1 MLIRKISLIFIF
13 FVLVSI
19 SFITL
24 YEYKTVQAAKEI
36 YTCPMHPS
44 VIRDRPGACPV
55 CGMNLV
61 KKSVIDRSASGG
73 QVSETTKQ
81 EKMEEM
87 EKVTLSPTQR
97 LLANVATEPVTRRNL
112 SQEIYT
118 VGKIDYDETKLAH
131 VSARIAGRVD
141 KLYVDFT
148 GKEVKKGE
156 PLLEIYSPDLVS
168 AQQEY
173 LLAQN
178 TYEKLKSTSLDEPT
192 QNSQSL
198 LEASKEKLLLWGIT
212 EDQITKLETTKQVK
226 THMVIY
232 SPLSGTVIEK
242 FVREGMYVMEGE
254 NLYDI
259 ADLENVWML
268 GDIYESEISDVKIGQ
283 EVEVKTQAYPDEVF
297 TGRIS
302 FIEPVLNPTTRTA
315 KIRADFPNPQHRLK
329 PEMYVEVKIKS
340 GQYQNCL
347 TIPASAVI
355 NTGHMVMAWVEKEP
369 NVFVPRDVKLG
380 EKLGDFYV
388 VLDGLSEGE
397 MVASQGGFLIDSE
410 AQLRAGMTGMAGME
424 HAGGGETKMTPEETK
439 ESKIPPFGSEPQGR
453 RPEKGMEKPKQ
464 GEKME
469 GMEGMEKTE
478 KQKPPSV
485 KTTPAEKKA
494 QEGQK
499 SDELKDFSKSVS
511 PSGMVTIYTCPMHPE
526 VISDKPGNCPIC
538 GMKLVKKEIK
548 KEDLDKL
555 VYTCPMHPE
564 IRSNKPGKCPVCG
577 MNLEKIDG
585 KE

>member
-1 MLIRKISLIFIF
+1 MLGKKLPLILLF
-13 FVLVSI
+13 FLLISI
-19 SFITL
+19 SFSML
-24 YEYKTVQAAKEI
+24 YEYEVGKAEKYI

-44 VIRDRPGACPV
+44 VIKDRPGACPV

-73 QVSETTKQ
+73 QVSEAIKQ
-81 EKMEEM
+81 EKMSEIGSVGKEM
-87 EKVTLSPTQR
+87 EQVTLSPTQR

-112 SQEIYT
+112 SKEIYT
-118 VGKIDYDETKLAH
+118 VGKIDYDETNLAH
-131 VSARIAGRVD
+131 VAARIGGRVD

-173 LLAQN
+173 LLALN
-178 TYEKLKSTSLDEPT
+178 AYEKLKSGSLDEAT
-192 QNSQSL
+192 QNAQSL
-198 LEASKEKLLLWGIT
+198 LEASQEKLLLWGIT
-212 EDQITKLETTKQVK
+212 EDQITELKTTKKVK

-232 SPLSGTVIEK
+232 SPASGTVIEK

-259 ADLENVWML
+259 ADLKNVWMF
-268 GDIYESEISDVKIGQ
+268 GDIYESEISDVKMGE

-302 FIEPVLNPTTRTA
+302 FIEPVLNPVTRTA
-315 KIRADFPNPQHRLK
+315 KIRADFPNPQHKLK

-340 GQYQNCL
+340 GQNQNCL

-355 NTGHMVMAWVEKEP
+355 NTGHRVVAWVEKEP

-410 AQLRAGMTGMAGME
+410 AQLRAGMTGMEGMPGME
-424 HAGGGETKMTPEETK
+424 HAGGGETKMTPEETR
-439 ESKIPPFGSEPQGR
+439 ESKIPPD
-453 RPEKGMEKPKQ
+453 KGIEKPKQ

-478 KQKPPSV
+478 EQKPPSV
-485 KTTPAEKKA
+485 KTTPAEEKTG
-494 QEGQK
+494 EGQK
-499 SDELKDFSKSVS
+499 SDKVEDSSKSVS

-526 VISDKPGNCPIC
+526 VILNKPGNCPIC
-538 GMKLVKKEIK
+538 GMKLIKKEIK

-564 IRSNKPGKCPVCG
+564 IRSNKPRKCPICG
-577 MNLEKIDG
+577 MNLEKSVG
-585 KE
+585 KR

>member
-1 MLIRKISLIFIF
+1 MLRRKMSFLFLILLCI
-13 FVLVSI
+13 SI
-19 SFITL
+19 SFLML
-24 YEYKTVQAAKEI
+24 YGSKTAKADKVI

-61 KKSVIDRSASGG
+61 KKIIKEGSASGEQAG
-73 QVSETTKQ
+73 QPVEQK
-81 EKMEEM
+81 EMAGMEG
-87 EKVTLSPTQR
+87 VTLSPTQR
-97 LLANVATEPVTRRNL
+97 LLANVATQPVARRNL
-112 SQEIYT
+112 SHQIYT
-118 VGKIDYDETKLAH
+118 VGKIDYDETGLAH
-131 VSARIAGRVD
+131 VAARIGGRVD

-148 GKEVKKGE
+148 GKEVKKEE

-178 TYEKLKSTSLDEPT
+178 TYEKLKSTSLGEAT

-212 EDQITKLETTKQVK
+212 EDQIAELERTKKVK

-232 SPLSGTVIEK
+232 SPTSGTVIEE

-259 ADLENVWML
+259 ADLKNVWMFA
-268 GDIYESEISDVKIGQ
+268 DVYESEISGVEIGQ
-283 EVEVKTQAYPDEVF
+283 EVEVTTQAYPDEVF
-297 TGRIS
+297 TGKIS

-315 KIRADFPNPQHRLK
+315 KIRADFPNPHDMLK
-329 PEMYVEVKIKS
+329 PEMYVEARIKS
-340 GQYQNCL
+340 RQNQNCL

-355 NTGHMVMAWVEKEP
+355 NTGHRVVAWVEKEP
-369 NVFVPRDVKLG
+369 NVFVPRDVQLG
-380 EKLGDFYV
+380 EKLEDYYV

-410 AQLRAGMTGMAGME
+410 AQLRAGMMGMEGMPGME
-424 HAGGGETKMTPEETK
+424 HAGPAKEMTPEEMK
-439 ESKIPPFGSEPQGR
+439 EVKAPPEA
-453 RPEKGMEKPKQ
+453 EKEKPKE

-469 GMEGMEKTE
+469 GREGMKGMEKIE
-478 KQKPPSV
+478 EQKPTSL
-485 KTTPAEKKA
+485 KTAPVEEKTG
-494 QEGQK
+494 EGQK
-499 SDELKDFSKSVS
+499 SGEVEDSSKSVS

-526 VISDKPGNCPIC
+526 VISDTPGNCPIC
-538 GMKLVKKEIK
+538 EMKLVKKEIK
-548 KEDLDKL
+548 KKDLDKL

-564 IRSNKPGKCPVCG
+564 IRSDKPGKCPICG
-577 MNLEKIDG
+577 MNLEKIKG

>member
-1 MLIRKISLIFIF
+1 MLKTKTSFLFLILLFI
-13 FVLVSI
+13 SI
-19 SFITL
+19 SFLML
-24 YEYKTVQAAKEI
+24 YGYKTAKADKVI

-61 KKSVIDRSASGG
+61 KKIVKEGSASGEQAG
-73 QVSETTKQ
+73 QLVEQK
-81 EKMEEM
+81 EM
-87 EKVTLSPTQR
+87 EGVTLSPTQR

-118 VGKIDYDETKLAH
+118 VGKIDYDETNLAH
-131 VSARIAGRVD
+131 VSARIGGRID

-148 GKEVKKGE
+148 GKEVKKGD

-178 TYEKLKSTSLDEPT
+178 AYQKLKSSSLNEPA

-212 EDQITKLETTKQVK
+212 EDQITELKTNKKVK
-226 THMVIY
+226 THMAIY
-232 SPLSGTVIEK
+232 SPASGTVIEK

-259 ADLENVWML
+259 ADLKNVWMF
-268 GDIYESEISDVKIGQ
+268 GDIYESEISGVKIGQ

-297 TGRIS
+297 TGHIS
-302 FIEPVLNPTTRTA
+302 FIEPVLNPATRTA
-315 KIRADFPNPQHRLK
+315 KIRADFPNPHNILK
-329 PEMYVEVKIKS
+329 PEMYVEAKIKS

-355 NTGHMVMAWVEKEP
+355 NTGHRVVAWVEKEP

-380 EKLGDFYV
+380 EKLGDYYV

-410 AQLRAGMTGMAGME
+410 AQLRAGMTGMEGMPGME
-424 HAGGGETKMTPEETK
+424 HAGGGETKMTPEETR
-439 ESKIPPFGSEPQGR
+439 ESKIPPEM
-453 RPEKGMEKPKQ
+453 EMEKPKQ

-478 KQKPPSV
+478 EQKPPSI
-485 KTTPAEKKA
+485 KTTPAEEKTE
-494 QEGQK
+494 EGQK
-499 SDELKDFSKSVS
+499 SGKVEDSSKSVS

-526 VISDKPGNCPIC
+526 VILDKPGNCPIC
-538 GMKLVKKEIK
+538 EMKLIKKEIK
-548 KEDLDKL
+548 KEDLGKL
-555 VYTCPMHPE
+555 VYSCPMHPE
-564 IRSNKPGKCPVCG
+564 IRSDKPGKCLICG
-577 MNLEKIDG
+577 MNLEKSTEYKG
-585 KE
+585 KK

>member
-1 MLIRKISLIFIF
+1 LGFLVFL
-13 FVLVSI
+13 LVSI
-19 SFITL
+19 SFTML
-24 YEYKTVQAAKEI
+24 YEYKAGKAEKEI

-44 VIRDRPGACPV
+44 VIKDRPGACPV

-61 KKSVIDRSASGG
+61 KK
-73 QVSETTKQ
+73 QVGETIKQ
-81 EKMEEM
+81 KNIEEM

-112 SQEIYT
+112 SGEIYT
-118 VGKIDYDETKLAH
+118 VGKIDYDETNLAH
-131 VSARIAGRVD
+131 VAARIGGRVD

-173 LLAQN
+173 LLALN
-178 TYEKLKSTSLDEPT
+178 AYEKLKSSSLDEPT
-192 QNSQSL
+192 RNSQSL
-198 LEASKEKLLLWGIT
+198 WQASKEKLLLWGIT
-212 EDQITKLETTKQVK
+212 EDQITELQTTKNVK

-232 SPLSGTVIEK
+232 SPTSGTVIEK

-259 ADLENVWML
+259 ADLKNVWMF
-268 GDIYESEISDVKIGQ
+268 GDIYESEISEVKIGQ

-315 KIRADFPNPQHRLK
+315 KIRADFSNPHNILK
-329 PEMYVEVKIKS
+329 PEMYVEAKIKS

-380 EKLGDFYV
+380 EKLGDYYV

-410 AQLRAGMTGMAGME
+410 AQLRAGMSGMEGMPGME
-424 HAGGGETKMTPEETK
+424 HAGGGETKMIPEGTK
-439 ESKIPPFGSEPQGR
+439 GSKILPQV
-453 RPEKGMEKPKQ
+453 GMEKPEK

-469 GMEGMEKTE
+469 GMEGMEGMEKTE
-478 KQKPPSV
+478 EQKPPSA
-485 KTTPAEKKA
+485 KTTPAEEKA
-494 QEGQK
+494 GEGQK
-499 SDELKDFSKSVS
+499 SGEVEDSSKSVS

-526 VISDKPGNCPIC
+526 VILDIPGNCPIC
-538 GMKLVKKEIK
+538 EMKLVKKEIK

-564 IRSNKPGKCPVCG
+564 IRSDKPGKCPICG
-577 MNLEKIDG
+577 MNLEKSKG
-585 KE
+585 K

>member
-1 MLIRKISLIFIF
+1 MLKGKLPLILLFFLLISIGF
-13 FVLVSI
+13 SM
-19 SFITL
+19 L
-24 YEYKTVQAAKEI
+24 YEYEVGKAEKYI

-44 VIRDRPGACPV
+44 VIKDRPGACPV

-61 KKSVIDRSASGG
+61 KKSVIDTSRSAG
-73 QVSETTKQ
+73 QVSEAIKQ
-81 EKMEEM
+81 EKMSEIGSVGEEM
-87 EKVTLSPTQR
+87 VQVTLSPTQR

-112 SQEIYT
+112 SGEIYT
-118 VGKIDYDETKLAH
+118 VGKIDYDETNLAH
-131 VSARIAGRVD
+131 VAARIGGRVD

-173 LLAQN
+173 LLALN
-178 TYEKLKSTSLDEPT
+178 TYEKLKSSSLDEAT

-198 LEASKEKLLLWGIT
+198 LEASQEKLLLWGIT
-212 EDQITKLETTKQVK
+212 EDQITELKTTKKVK

-232 SPLSGTVIEK
+232 SPTSGTVIEK
-242 FVREGMYVMEGE
+242 LVREGMYVMEGE

-259 ADLENVWML
+259 ADLKNVWMF
-268 GDIYESEISDVKIGQ
+268 GDIYDSEISDVKIGQ

-302 FIEPVLNPTTRTA
+302 FIEPALNPTTRTA
-315 KIRADFPNPQHRLK
+315 KIRADFPNPHNILK

-340 GQYQNCL
+340 GEYQNCL

-355 NTGHMVMAWVEKEP
+355 NTGHIVMAWVEKEP
-369 NVFVPRDVKLG
+369 NVFVPRDVRLG

-397 MVASQGGFLIDSE
+397 MVVSQGGFLIDSE
-410 AQLRAGMTGMAGME
+410 AQLRAGMTGMEGMPGME
-424 HAGGGETKMTPEETK
+424 HAGHVGTKMTKEEMK
-439 ESKIPPFGSEPQGR
+439 E
-453 RPEKGMEKPKQ
+453 MEKPKK

-469 GMEGMEKTE
+469 GMEGMKGMEKTE
-478 KQKPPSV
+478 EQKPPSA
-485 KTTPAEKKA
+485 KTTPAEEKA
-494 QEGQK
+494 QEGRKTDEGK
-499 SDELKDFSKSVS
+499 SSLKSVS
-511 PSGMVTIYTCPMHPE
+511 PSAMVTIYTCPMHPE
-526 VISDKPGNCPIC
+526 VILDKPGNCPIC
-538 GMKLVKKEIK
+538 GMILVKKEIK
-548 KEDLDKL
+548 KENLDKL

-564 IRSNKPGKCPVCG
+564 IRSDKPGKCPICG
-577 MNLEKIDG
+577 MNLEKSAGSIG
-585 KE
+585 KQ

>member
-1 MLIRKISLIFIF
+1 MLKIKTSFLILLFISISL
-13 FVLVSI
+13 LM
-19 SFITL
+19 L
-24 YEYKTVQAAKEI
+24 YGYKTVQADKEI

-61 KKSVIDRSASGG
+61 KKTIKESSASEG
-73 QVSETTKQ
+73 QAGEPVEQK
-81 EKMEEM
+81 EM
-87 EKVTLSPTQR
+87 EGVTLSPTQR
-97 LLANVATEPVTRRNL
+97 LLANVATQPVARRNL
-112 SQEIYT
+112 SHQIYT
-118 VGKIDYDETKLAH
+118 VGKIDYDETNLAH
-131 VSARIAGRVD
+131 VAARIGGRVD
-141 KLYVDFT
+141 KLYVNFT
-148 GKEVKKGE
+148 GEEVKNQE

-173 LLAQN
+173 LLALN
-178 TYEKLKSTSLDEPT
+178 AHEKLKSSSLDEPT

-198 LEASKEKLLLWGIT
+198 LDASKEKLLLWGIT
-212 EDQITKLETTKQVK
+212 EDQITELKETKKVK

-232 SPLSGTVIEK
+232 SPTSGTVIEK

-259 ADLENVWML
+259 ADLKNVWMFA
-268 GDIYESEISDVKIGQ
+268 DVYESEISGVEIGQ
-283 EVEVKTQAYPDEVF
+283 EVEVTTQAYPDEVF

-302 FIEPVLNPTTRTA
+302 FIEPVLNPATRTV
-315 KIRADFPNPQHRLK
+315 KIRADFPNPHNTLK
-329 PEMYVEVKIKS
+329 PEMYVEAKIKS

-355 NTGHMVMAWVEKEP
+355 NTGHRVVAWVEKEP
-369 NVFVPRDVKLG
+369 NVFVPRDVQLG
-380 EKLGDFYV
+380 EKLGDYYV

-410 AQLRAGMTGMAGME
+410 AQLRAGMSGMQGMPGME
-424 HAGGGETKMTPEETK
+424 HAGPAKEMTSEEMKEMKTPSEAET
-439 ESKIPPFGSEPQGR
+439 
-453 RPEKGMEKPKQ
+453 EKPKE

-469 GMEGMEKTE
+469 GMKGMEKTE
-478 KQKPPSV
+478 EQKPTSV
-485 KTTPAEKKA
+485 KTEPVEEKPG
-494 QEGQK
+494 EGQK
-499 SDELKDFSKSVS
+499 SGGVEDSSKSVS

-548 KEDLDKL
+548 KEDFDKL

-564 IRSNKPGKCPVCG
+564 IKSDKPGKCPICG
-577 MNLEKIDG
+577 MNLEKSAESKG
-585 KE
+585 KK

>member
-1 MLIRKISLIFIF
+1 MLKRKISFLFLILLFISINF
-13 FVLVSI
+13 FM
-19 SFITL
+19 L
-24 YEYKTVQAAKEI
+24 YGYKTVQADKEI

-61 KKSVIDRSASGG
+61 KKTIKESSASEG
-73 QVSETTKQ
+73 QAGEPITQ

-87 EKVTLSPTQR
+87 EQVTLSPTQR

-112 SQEIYT
+112 SKEIYT
-118 VGKIDYDETKLAH
+118 VGKIDYDETNLAH
-131 VSARIAGRVD
+131 VAARIGGRVD

-156 PLLEIYSPDLVS
+156 PLLEIYGPDLIS

-173 LLAQN
+173 LLALN
-178 TYEKLKSTSLDEPT
+178 AYEKLKSSSLDEPA

-198 LEASKEKLLLWGIT
+198 LDASKEKLLLWGIT
-212 EDQITKLETTKQVK
+212 EDQITELKETKKVK

-232 SPLSGTVIEK
+232 SPTSGTVIEK

-259 ADLENVWML
+259 ADLKNVWMF
-268 GDIYESEISDVKIGQ
+268 GDIFESEISGVEIGQ
-283 EVEVKTQAYPDEVF
+283 EVEVTTQAYPDEVF

-315 KIRADFPNPQHRLK
+315 KIRADFPNPHYKLK
-329 PEMYVEVKIKS
+329 PDMYVEVKIKS
-340 GQYQNCL
+340 GEYQNCL

-355 NTGHMVMAWVEKEP
+355 NTGHRVVAWVEKEP
-369 NVFVPRDVKLG
+369 NVFVPRDVKLR

-397 MVASQGGFLIDSE
+397 RVVSQGGFLIDSE
-410 AQLRAGMTGMAGME
+410 AQLRMGMTGMEGMPGME
-424 HAGGGETKMTPEETK
+424 HARGGGTKMTKEEMK
-439 ESKIPPFGSEPQGR
+439 E
-453 RPEKGMEKPKQ
+453 MEKPKES
-464 GEKME
+464 EKME
-469 GMEGMEKTE
+469 GMEGMPGMEKTE
-478 KQKPPSV
+478 EQKPPSV
-485 KTTPAEKKA
+485 KTTPAEEKTE
-494 QEGQK
+494 EGQK
-499 SDELKDFSKSVS
+499 SGNVEDSSKSVS

-526 VISDKPGNCPIC
+526 VILDKPGNCPIC

-564 IRSNKPGKCPVCG
+564 IRSDKPGKCPICG
-577 MNLEKIDG
+577 MNLEKS
-585 KE
+585 KEK

>member
-1 MLIRKISLIFIF
+1 MLRGKLILILLF
-13 FVLVSI
+13 FLLISI
-19 SFITL
+19 SFSML
-24 YEYKTVQAAKEI
+24 YEYEVGKAEKYI

-61 KKSVIDRSASGG
+61 KKQLGEAI
-73 QVSETTKQ
+73 KQ
-81 EKMEEM
+81 EKMSEIGSAGEEM
-87 EKVTLSPTQR
+87 EKVTLSPTQK
-97 LLANVATEPVTRRNL
+97 LLANVATEPVTRRSL

-118 VGKIDYDETKLAH
+118 VGKIDYNETNLAH
-131 VSARIAGRVD
+131 VAARIGGRVD

-168 AQQEY
+168 AQREY
-173 LLAQN
+173 LLALN
-178 TYEKLKSTSLDEPT
+178 AYEKLKSGSLDEPT

-212 EDQITKLETTKQVK
+212 EDQITELKTTKKVK

-232 SPLSGTVIEK
+232 SLTSGTVIEK

-259 ADLENVWML
+259 ADLKNVWMFA
-268 GDIYESEISDVKIGQ
+268 DVYESEISGAKIGQ

-302 FIEPVLNPTTRTA
+302 FIEPVLNPITRTA
-315 KIRADFPNPQHRLK
+315 KIRADFPNPQHKLK

-340 GQYQNCL
+340 GQNQNCL

-355 NTGHMVMAWVEKEP
+355 NTGHRVVAWVEKEP

-380 EKLGDFYV
+380 ERLEDYYV
-388 VLDGLSEGE
+388 VLNGLTEGE
-397 MVASQGGFLIDSE
+397 KVVSQGGFLIDSE
-410 AQLRAGMTGMAGME
+410 AQLREGMAGMAGME

-439 ESKIPPFGSEPQGR
+439 ELKIPPEA
-453 RPEKGMEKPKQ
+453 GMEKPKEGQ
-464 GEKME
+464 KME

-478 KQKPPSV
+478 EQKPPSA
-485 KTTPAEKKA
+485 KTTSAEEKKR
-494 QEGQK
+494 GGTK
-499 SDELKDFSKSVS
+499 
-511 PSGMVTIYTCPMHPE
+511 
-526 VISDKPGNCPIC
+526 
-538 GMKLVKKEIK
+538 
-548 KEDLDKL
+548 
-555 VYTCPMHPE
+555 
-564 IRSNKPGKCPVCG
+564 IR
-577 MNLEKIDG
+577 
-585 KE
+585 

>member
-1 MLIRKISLIFIF
+1 MLRAKLILILLF
-13 FVLVSI
+13 FLLISI
-19 SFITL
+19 SFSML
-24 YEYKTVQAAKEI
+24 YEYKVGKAEKYI
-36 YTCPMHPS
+36 YTCPMHPT
-44 VIRDRPGACPV
+44 VIKDRPGACPV

-61 KKSVIDRSASGG
+61 KKSVIDRSRSAG
-73 QVSETTKQ
+73 QVSEAIKQ

-87 EKVTLSPTQR
+87 VQVTLSPTQR

-112 SQEIYT
+112 SGEIYT
-118 VGKIDYDETKLAH
+118 VGKIDYDETNLAH
-131 VSARIAGRVD
+131 VAARIGGRVD

-173 LLAQN
+173 LLALN
-178 TYEKLKSTSLDEPT
+178 AYEKLKSGSLDEPA
-192 QNSQSL
+192 QNSKSL
-198 LEASKEKLLLWGIT
+198 LEASQEKLLLWGIT
-212 EDQITKLETTKQVK
+212 EDQITELKTTKKVK

-232 SPLSGTVIEK
+232 SPTSGTVIEK

-259 ADLENVWML
+259 ADLKNVWMF

-302 FIEPVLNPTTRTA
+302 FIEPALNPTTRTA
-315 KIRADFPNPQHRLK
+315 KIRADFPNPHYKLK

-340 GQYQNCL
+340 GENQNCL

-355 NTGHMVMAWVEKEP
+355 NTGHRVVAWVEKEP

-397 MVASQGGFLIDSE
+397 MVVSQGGFLIDSE
-410 AQLRAGMTGMAGME
+410 AQLRAGMTGMEGMPGME
-424 HAGGGETKMTPEETK
+424 HAGHVGTKMTKEEMK
-439 ESKIPPFGSEPQGR
+439 E
-453 RPEKGMEKPKQ
+453 MEKPKK

-469 GMEGMEKTE
+469 GMEGMEGME
-478 KQKPPSV
+478 KMEEHQPPSI
-485 KTTPAEKKA
+485 KTPPPEEKA

-499 SDELKDFSKSVS
+499 TGEVKDSSN
-511 PSGMVTIYTCPMHPE
+511 MVTIYTCTMHPE
-526 VISDKPGNCPIC
+526 VISDKPGKCPIC

-548 KEDLDKL
+548 KEDLDEL

-564 IRSNKPGKCPVCG
+564 IRSDKPGKCPICG
-577 MNLEKIDG
+577 MNLEKSEG
-585 KE
+585 K

>member
-1 MLIRKISLIFIF
+1 MIFIL
-13 FVLVSI
+13 FVLVII
-19 SFITL
+19 SFL
-24 YEYKTVQAAKEI
+24 MFYGYRTVQADKEI

-44 VIRDRPGACPV
+44 VIKDRPGACPV

-61 KKSVIDRSASGG
+61 KK
-73 QVSETTKQ
+73 QVGETIKQ
-81 EKMEEM
+81 ENIQEM

-112 SQEIYT
+112 SGEIYT
-118 VGKIDYDETKLAH
+118 VGKIDYDETNLAH
-131 VSARIAGRVD
+131 VSARIGGRVD

-173 LLAQN
+173 LLALN
-178 TYEKLKSTSLDEPT
+178 AYEKLKSGSLDEPT

-198 LEASKEKLLLWGIT
+198 LVASKEKLLLWGIT
-212 EDQITKLETTKQVK
+212 EDQITELKTTKKVK
-226 THMVIY
+226 THMVLY
-232 SPLSGTVIEK
+232 SPTSGTVIEK

-259 ADLENVWML
+259 ADLKNVWMF
-268 GDIYESEISDVKIGQ
+268 GDIYEPEISDVKIGQ

-315 KIRADFPNPQHRLK
+315 KIRADFPNPHYKLK

-340 GQYQNCL
+340 GENQNCL

-355 NTGHMVMAWVEKEP
+355 NTGHRVVAWVEKEP

-410 AQLRAGMTGMAGME
+410 AQLRAGMSGMEGMPGME
-424 HAGGGETKMTPEETK
+424 HAGGGETKMTPEETR
-439 ESKIPPFGSEPQGR
+439 ESKIPPER
-453 RPEKGMEKPKQ
+453 GMEKPEK
-464 GEKME
+464 GEKMEDME
-469 GMEGMEKTE
+469 GMEGMKKTE
-478 KQKPPSV
+478 EQKPPSV
-485 KTTPAEKKA
+485 KTTPAEEKTE
-494 QEGQK
+494 EGQK
-499 SDELKDFSKSVS
+499 SGKVEDSSKSVS

-526 VISDKPGNCPIC
+526 VILDKPGNCPIC
-538 GMKLVKKEIK
+538 GMKLIKKEIK

-564 IRSNKPGKCPVCG
+564 IKSDSPGKCPICG
-577 MNLEKIDG
+577 MNLEKSEG